1 MSLQQCSRNFKRNKA
16 MWNSCRNCSE
26 SGNSAEVLTEE
37 IWKLAD
43 VIQVMTVH
51 PGRDGQH
58 FIEDTLDKI
67 KISEDGQQIPESG
80 RYRS

>member
-1 MSLQQCSRNFKRNKA
+1 

-26 SGNSAEVLTEE
+26 SGNPELQSSHGRNGKPT
-37 IWKLAD
+37 D
-43 VIQVMTVH
+43 VIQAMTVH

-67 KISEDGQQIPESG
+67 KDIRRRTQIPESG
-80 RYRS
+80 KI

>member
-1 MSLQQCSRNFKRNKA
+1 

-26 SGNSAEVLTEE
+26 SGNLGRSLTEE

-67 KISEDGQQIPESG
+67 KEYQKDGSTDTGEWK